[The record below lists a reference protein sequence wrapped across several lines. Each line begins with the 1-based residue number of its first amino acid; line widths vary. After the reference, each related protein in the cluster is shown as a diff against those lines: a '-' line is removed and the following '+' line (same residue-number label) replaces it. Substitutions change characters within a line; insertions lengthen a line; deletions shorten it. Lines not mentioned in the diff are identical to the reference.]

1 MQSGEGSTIS
11 PRPSRSLMEFL
22 SLQEPVEQPAVKLS
36 RAEAVFVSVGLHL
49 LLLLLFLVGPAIATR
64 ILPESIVRLLAPR
77 PPRQRPAD
85 EALRL
90 TQPDKPAERKPP
102 RIPMKFAY
110 VRTPDDNP
118 IDKNPNAR
126 WLSDKSRRARQEVA
140 TPPGVTQFSIDPHS
154 QGDTIERI
162 RPDPRLKAGRDTIE
176 PPSPRKTGSGDTQ
189 TAQKQRPPAEP
200 AQGDAES
207 VPQADQRHG
216 GEAGDVANAAAEKPP
231 PTGVSGS
238 LPPAGRAPGAGG
250 GPAGATGGA
259 GQAERISPAAR
270 ESLQRA
276 LSGAGEESKKLF
288 DNPAYLM
295 PSLATGTMSF
305 DTQDFPWGDYARK
318 VKIII
323 ENNWVDRLP
332 LAFRHGIR
340 GYTCAHFV
348 IEKGGTITGV
358 DVVRQAGVPPFDR
371 AVTDALRDSSPL
383 PPLPKEF
390 PEDQE
395 GVSACFFYNMMPGEI
410 RGLGQ

>member
-1 MQSGEGSTIS
+1 
-11 PRPSRSLMEFL
+11 MEFL

-36 RAEAVFVSVGLHL
+36 RAEAVFLSVGLHL
-49 LLLLLFLVGPAIATR
+49 LLLLLFLIGPGIATR

-77 PPRQRPAD
+77 PPLQRPAD
-85 EALRL
+85 ETLRL
-90 TQPDKPAERKPP
+90 TQPEKAAERKPP
-102 RIPMKFAY
+102 RIPMQFAY
-110 VRTPDDNP
+110 VRIPDDNP
-118 IDKNPNAR
+118 TDKNPNAR
-126 WLSDKSRRARQEVA
+126 LLSDKSRRARQEVA
-140 TPPGVTQFSIDPHS
+140 TPPGVKQFSIDPHS

-162 RPDPRLKAGRDTIE
+162 RPDPRLKAGRDTLE
-176 PPSPRKTGSGDTQ
+176 PPSPQQKGSSDTQ
-189 TAQKQRPPAEP
+189 SVERPRPPADP
-200 AQGDAES
+200 AQGSGES
-207 VPQADQRHG
+207 ARQADPRRG
-216 GEAGDVANAAAEKPP
+216 GEGGDAANAEKPAENQAP
-231 PTGVSGS
+231 SVASGIV
-238 LPPAGRAPGAGG
+238 PPAGRAPGAAG
-250 GPAGATGGA
+250 GPAGVSKGA
-259 GQAERISPAAR
+259 VQSEGISPAAR

-323 ENNWVDRLP
+323 ENHWVDRLP
-332 LAFRHGIR
+332 LAFREGIR

-348 IEKGGTITGV
+348 IEKSGTISGI

-371 AVTDALRDSSPL
+371 AVSDALRASSPL

-395 GVSACFFYNMMPGEI
+395 GVSACFFYNMLPGEI
-410 RGLGQ
+410 RGLNQ